1 MLYLAPTHTHTASRR
16 LEHME
21 TATALAYTP
30 QELTPQT
37 QPADLEALAG
47 HFIGF
52 LDVAPRSIEA
62 YRASIRMMLAYF
74 NSRNITHPGRED
86 ILQYKERL
94 KRDYKPATISLHM
107 TAARLFFRWTAQEG
121 FYPNIADHVKGAK
134 LDRGHKKDYLTSA
147 QVKAVFSTAAED
159 TETSKRDYA
168 ILALM
173 VTAGL
178 RCIEVERANIE
189 DLRTAGDSVVLY
201 IQGKGHEE
209 KTEYV
214 KIVPQVEK
222 AIREYLKARG
232 ENYGKAPLF
241 ASTSNNSRGG
251 RITTRSISRI
261 VKDHMKAA
269 GYDSDRLTAHSLRHT
284 CATLNLLNGGTPQET
299 QQLLRHTSIN
309 TTMIYSHALERANNH
324 SEARIAA
331 VIF

>member
-1 MLYLAPTHTHTASRR
+1 
-16 LEHME
+16 ME
-21 TATALAYTP
+21 SALAYTP

-37 QPADLEALAG
+37 QTADLETLAG

-52 LDVAPRSIEA
+52 LDVAPKSIET
-62 YRASIRMMLAYF
+62 YRASIRRMLDYF
-74 NSRNITHPGRED
+74 RGRNITHPGRAD
-86 ILQYKERL
+86 ILQYRERL
-94 KRDYKPATISLHM
+94 KRDYKPSSISLHM

-134 LDRGHKKDYLTSA
+134 LDRGYKKDYLTSA
-147 QVKAVFSTAAED
+147 QVKAVFSTADKD

-168 ILALM
+168 ILTLM
-173 VTAGL
+173 VTTGL

-189 DLRTAGDSVVLY
+189 DIRTAGDSAVLY

-214 KIVPQVEK
+214 KIVPQVER
-222 AIREYLKARG
+222 AIWEYLKARG

-241 ASTSNNSRGG
+241 ASASNNSRGG
-251 RITTRSISRI
+251 RMTTRSISRI

-269 GYDSDRLTAHSLRHT
+269 GYDSSRLTAHSLRHT

-299 QQLLRHTSIN
+299 QQLLRHTSLN
-309 TTMIYSHALERANNH
+309 TTMIYSHALERANNQ
-324 SEARIAA
+324 SEARVAA
-331 VIF
+331 AIF

>member
-1 MLYLAPTHTHTASRR
+1 
-16 LEHME
+16 ME
-21 TATALAYTP
+21 TALAYKP
-30 QELTPQT
+30 EDKQAAELETL
-37 QPADLEALAG
+37 AELEALAG
-47 HFIGF
+47 QFIGF
-52 LDVAPRSIEA
+52 LDVAPKSIET
-62 YRASIRMMLAYF
+62 YRASIRHMLAYF
-74 NSRNITHPGRED
+74 QAGRITNPQRWD
-86 ILQYKERL
+86 IIQYRERL

-121 FYPNIADHVKGAK
+121 YYPNIADHVKGAK

-147 QVKAVFSTAAED
+147 QVKAVFGTAGGD

-189 DLRTAGDSVVLY
+189 DLGTAGDSAVLY

-209 KTEYV
+209 KNEYV
-214 KIVPQVEK
+214 KIVPQVET
-222 AIREYLKARG
+222 AIRDYLKTRG
-232 ENYGKAPLF
+232 EYYGKAPLF
-241 ASTSNNSRGG
+241 ASASNNSKGARM
-251 RITTRSISRI
+251 TTRSISRI

-299 QQLLRHTSIN
+299 QQLLRHTSLN
-309 TTMIYSHALERANNH
+309 TTMIYSHALERANNN
-324 SEARIAA
+324 SEARVAAA
-331 VIF
+331 VF

>member
-1 MLYLAPTHTHTASRR
+1 
-16 LEHME
+16 ME
-21 TATALAYTP
+21 TATALVYTP

-37 QPADLEALAG
+37 QTADLEALAG

-251 RITTRSISRI
+251 RMTTRSISRI